1 MLIVCL
7 LWGTH
12 YLWGQLSTQHYIPPV
27 PDLVFEDAYLYVS
40 TPHPNVTFTLKPV
53 GGLESSWVS
62 QTIDNANSAKIPL
75 TVNEI
80 PILGQVSVDPSF
92 FTNNHVYDDIGY
104 VLTADREVYVS
115 LRLKTTNHA
124 GALVS
129 KGVDGLGKSF
139 RVGGMERKEEYVPFV
154 AFGDWSFFSIMATKD
169 ATIVNF
175 EDVDPLL
182 VAENLNGSL
191 PASITLDESETY
203 LALFNGQNNERFI
216 GTHVKSQN
224 HDIIVNSGS
233 IIGSFSDEILDPAA
247 LPDGL
252 FMGETTA
259 YLNGSDMGFD
269 QMVSLDRGV
278 DANEYLLIKG
288 DGFDSIEN
296 ALVIANEP
304 NTAIYL
310 NGGSTVYTTLV
321 NAGDH
326 VFIEGNEFVSGGG
339 IGYLQISGDKNIYV
353 FQGTGKKGADINGA
367 GTIHWY
373 GANQGMFFVPPL
385 SCASVGD
392 VQSIARI
399 DEVDDAAT
407 FFGSLFV
414 ISTGGSTVEVDG
426 LDINDYPSVQTVGGI
441 TADSRTYQVHRVDNL
456 LGDVSVVGSEE
467 LYVSYYNYNGNA
479 TSGAF
484 YSGFALE
491 PRIYPEITLDA
502 LGVCFDPVNGTNVTL
517 NLPNSTNY
525 DGWKWQKQDTTGAW
539 NDILSGASDPDTY
552 IPTEYGIYRVEVNI
566 NCLAPSNIIY
576 SDPLTVSV
584 CPPDFDS
591 DGVVNNIDLDND
603 NDGVLD
609 AVESYGN
616 FEVDLTLSPPQ
627 INAPGVPSSD
637 VPVLQQTI
645 TTPNG
650 VFTPFT
656 DGRFTSFLPTA
667 SLTSNETLVYKL
679 SPSMAGAVHL
689 KFSLSG
695 PIPTE
700 SDVSYVLESIDP
712 SESITL
718 LNPSDELELLM
729 NGVYISGQ
737 TQFNGSKIEFR
748 FNTAIAGTDPADF
761 SFMVY
766 NTSGLK
772 FTHVNLS
779 TANTTTFNG
788 VFEVINLDRL
798 SDGDVSPDIF
808 DADSDGDNCPDV
820 LEAGFIDGDNDEK
833 VLVGPLTFDDGTV
846 DSRGRVIGH
855 DYTQTPADNDA
866 NGVYDFQEFGSITIG
881 AQPVDTTHCDGD
893 SALFQV
899 TSNGTY
905 YQWQVWDAS
914 GMWTDLSDGG
924 GYSGTTTY
932 QLQIDNLST
941 GLNATEYRVAI
952 WNDALVCPEF
962 SDPAKLEVVPL
973 PAAPILSSSK
983 FGFCID
989 DSPTV
994 GGLMGAIASSV
1005 LVYDSSTATSPLAT
1019 TDLLNAGTYHVSAID
1034 VLGCESTNRTEVEV
1048 IIEEILLEESNILH
1062 QECDQTDGVLDLK
1075 VLTNL
1080 RAFEPTISANHTHQQ
1095 FGYFYDAT
1103 HTNPLPDPSNHINVD
1118 PSDGITPLFTQT
1130 IYIKIESVFD
1140 SDVLVVGSCEATAE
1154 IVLET
1159 SLSQIPTS
1167 FNTSFYACES
1177 GNPAEIDGKTSFN
1190 ASIFSDL
1197 NTDLLAI
1204 PVFAAQPN
1212 LVIRYYGSEAD
1223 AQDKVNPIQTSID
1236 YMNQNPVADGNNW
1249 TDEIWAN
1256 ISVEASG
1263 SFTCF
1268 GFAKVATLYIERLPI
1283 AHPIDALKVCDNDND
1298 ATNLY
1303 PFDTSTVN
1311 SQLLMGQTGVAVSFW
1326 DTSGNLLYNDALP
1339 NPYNA
1344 PSQTLIARV
1353 ENNPSL
1359 NTPACYEERS
1369 FGFVIDDAPG
1379 FYPVSDFILCD
1390 DSDGLIDNAAIFD
1403 TRNLEADILNGQVGM
1418 EVFYYDP
1425 LGNALSAPLPED
1437 FKTGTIDITV
1447 EIVNP
1452 ANPSCPATGVVS
1464 FVVNENPD
1472 FGLDFDT
1479 VLCLN
1484 EVSMTIG
1491 ISNPADTYAYTWEL
1505 DGTPLPD
1512 VTEEIE
1518 IFQGGTYSIT
1528 ATSAEGCTTTKSI
1541 FVLESELA
1549 QLSQG
1554 ALIVSDLTPNSE
1566 NTVSVDVTMLGVGEY
1581 EYSLDYGLLQDSPT
1595 FENVRPGIHVLS
1607 VRDINGCGTA
1617 YIDLSVIGYYK
1628 YFSPNNDGINDYW
1641 KVLGIDGTFY
1651 NSSKVY
1657 IFDRYGRLL
1666 SQLQNDSPGWD
1677 GYFKG
1682 SPMPADDYWFRVE
1695 LDDGRAFDGHF
1706 SLMR

>member
-1 MLIVCL
+1 MRRVILLVVCL

-12 YLWGQLSTQHYIPPV
+12 YLWGQLSTQHYIPPITISEDSQPANTPLEQWIYISTPSASEV
-27 PDLVFEDAYLYVS
+27 SYIIKPIGGGADIYGSVSNSTPGKHNTETSFNVFDTQLITSNADTGAVLSDKGYLIEAEKPIYVS
-40 TPHPNVTFTLKPV
+40 VR
-53 GGLESSWVS
+53 
-62 QTIDNANSAKIPL
+62 L
-75 TVNEI
+75 TSI
-80 PILGQVSVDPSF
+80 YQ
-92 FTNNHVYDDIGY
+92 
-104 VLTADREVYVS
+104 
-115 LRLKTTNHA
+115 A

-129 KGVDGLGKSF
+129 KGAAALGQEFLLGSFAGNTSDGGLANFFSLLATEDNTTVQVEFPNAVVLENYAGPYPLSISLNKNETYVGMLDVSTAFANRDGLLGAKVTSDKPIVVNTGSAAGSNGPGNGRDF
-139 RVGGMERKEEYVPFV
+139 GIDQIVDTDFAGTDYIFIRGVGNNSWENVMIVPTQPNT
-154 AFGDWSFFSIMATKD
+154 SIQ
-169 ATIVNF
+169 I
-175 EDVDPLL
+175 
-182 VAENLNGSL
+182 NG
-191 PASITLDESETY
+191 
-203 LALFNGQNNERFI
+203 G
-216 GTHVKSQN
+216 
-224 HDIIVNSGS
+224 GS
-233 IIGSFSDEILDPAA
+233 IPITGAYYEIDGGFFDTDGNMFVQSDAPVV
-247 LPDGL
+247 
-252 FMGETTA
+252 A
-259 YLNGSDMGFD
+259 Y
-269 QMVSLDRGV
+269 Q
-278 DANEYLLIKG
+278 
-288 DGFDSIEN
+288 
-296 ALVIANEP
+296 
-304 NTAIYL
+304 
-310 NGGSTVYTTLV
+310 
-321 NAGDH
+321 
-326 VFIEGNEFVSGGG
+326 G
-339 IGYLQISGDKNIYV
+339 IGGVPGQEP
-353 FQGTGKKGADINGA
+353 
-367 GTIHWY
+367 
-373 GANQGMFFVPPL
+373 NQGMFYVPPL
-385 SCASVGD
+385 SCSSRGD
-392 VQSIARI
+392 VNNIPLINEIGTTSLGGDPWQGAIGIVAKTG
-399 DEVDDAAT
+399 VDV
-407 FFGSLFV
+407 FV
-414 ISTGGSTVEVDG
+414 NGNILTSGTVVSANTDYSTYLINNLNDSTYSVSS
-426 LDINDYPSVQTVGGI
+426 ND
-441 TADSRTYQVHRVDNL
+441 
-456 LGDVSVVGSEE
+456 E
-467 LYVSYYNYNGNA
+467 LYVSYYTYSGPA
-479 TSGAF
+479 TSGSF
-484 YSGFALE
+484 YSGFPAN
-491 PRIYPEITLDA
+491 PEFSFDVNLNS
-502 LGVCFDPVNGTNVTL
+502 LGNCLQNGVELTINGTQ
-517 NLPNSTNY
+517 NL
-525 DGWKWQKQDTTGAW
+525 DDFGWWYNPTSDADPSGWTDLGLSATTM
-539 NDILSGASDPDTY
+539 LV
-552 IPTEYGIYRVEVNI
+552 PTSVGWYQVRGEI
-566 NCLAPSNIIY
+566 NCPGEFISLSSEPTFIGN
-576 SDPLTVSV
+576 
-584 CPPDFDS
+584 CPPDIDN
-591 DGVVNNIDLDND
+591 DGINDNIDLDND
-603 NDGVLD
+603 NDGILD
-609 AVESYGN
+609 AVESLGDISIDFSDVQN
-616 FEVDLTLSPPQ
+616 PVLSPQTTMSDTHGVSATATIVEPPGTLSFAGGP
-627 INAPGVPSSD
+627 D
-637 VPVLQQTI
+637 
-645 TTPNG
+645 G
-650 VFTPFT
+650 VFTSLIQNTTSTLLETQSYTLDFSEPVNFT
-656 DGRFTSFLPTA
+656 FKYADGQ
-667 SLTSNETLVYKL
+667 
-679 SPSMAGAVHL
+679 VHDP
-689 KFSLSG
+689 KNGEFFSLSSVD
-695 PIPTE
+695 E
-700 SDVSYVLESIDP
+700 N
-712 SESITL
+712 ITISL
-718 LNPSDELELLM
+718 LNPDDQLLVDT
-729 NGVYISGQ
+729 NFDGAYESGI
-737 TQFNGSKIEFR
+737 TEYTSSKIFFR
-748 FNTAIAGTDPADF
+748 FNPTATPGPMTFEFISSSNDGFIFVHNF
-761 SFMVY
+761 S
-766 NTSGLK
+766 NTLETSL
-772 FTHVNLS
+772 
-779 TANTTTFNG
+779 FNG
-788 VFEVINLDRL
+788 HISINNYK
-798 SDGDVSPDIF
+798 SDS
-808 DADSDGDNCPDV
+808 DADNLADAYESDSDDDNCPDV
-820 LEAGFIDGDNDEK
+820 LEAGFSDGDDDEK

-899 TSNGTY
+899 TSDGTY
-905 YQWQVWDAS
+905 YQWQVWNAS

-994 GGLMGAIASSV
+994 GDLMGAIASSV
-1005 LVYDSSTATSPLAT
+1005 LVYDSSTATSPLAS

-1034 VLGCESTNRTEVEV
+1034 VLGCESTNRAEVEV
-1048 IIEEILLEESNILH
+1048 IIEEILLDESNILH

-1095 FGYFYDAT
+1095 FGYFYDAA

-1223 AQDKVNPIQTSID
+1223 AQDKVNPIQTGMD

-1303 PFDTSTVN
+1303 PFDSSTVN

-1359 NTPACYEERS
+1359 NTPACYEEVS
-1369 FGFVIDDAPG
+1369 FEFVIDDAPG

-1437 FKTGTIDITV
+1437 FKTGTIDVTV
-1447 EIVNP
+1447 EIFNP

-1472 FGLDFDT
+1472 FELDSDN

-1491 ISNPADTYAYTWEL
+1491 ISNPADTYAYAWEL

-1518 IFQGGTYSIT
+1518 IFQGGTYTII

-1566 NTVSVDVTMLGVGEY
+1566 NIVSVDVTMLGVGEY
-1581 EYSLDYGLLQDSPT
+1581 EYSLDYGLFQDSPT
-1595 FENVRPGIHVLS
+1595 FENVRPGIHILAA
-1607 VRDINGCGTA
+1607 RDKNGCGTA

-1628 YFSPNNDGINDYW
+1628 YFSPNNDGINDNW
-1641 KVLGIDGTFY
+1641 KVLGIDDTFY

-1677 GYFKG
+1677 GSFKG

-1706 SLMR
+1706 SLIR